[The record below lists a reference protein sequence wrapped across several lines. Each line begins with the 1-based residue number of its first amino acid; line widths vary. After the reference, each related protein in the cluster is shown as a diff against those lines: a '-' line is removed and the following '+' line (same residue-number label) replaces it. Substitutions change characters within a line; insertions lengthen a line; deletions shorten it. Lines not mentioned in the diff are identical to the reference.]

1 MTDEMTPYDRTYRR
15 MAGEPVDRL
24 PNQNILMA
32 FAARYIGSTYDRLVQ
47 DYRVLVEGNLR
58 AIEAF
63 HIDWA
68 SAISDPMREASAFG
82 ATVEFP
88 YDRVPYSPTPLLAS
102 YADWNKLALWDPWEH
117 ERPRDRLQAIA
128 LYRQKVGGYYP
139 IVGWVEGAAAEAADL
154 RGVAAL
160 MEDMLTEPG
169 AVHDLLEIC
178 TQAAIRFAVAQVEA
192 GADMIGDRRRRG
204 LADEPTPLSRVRP
217 ALRAAHHRGH
227 PRGGGQGQAAH
238 LRQHQQAPARHGQNG
253 RRHHR
258 RGLDGGHGRGGAH
271 LCRVAAPTATMT
283 RWPCST
289 RARPRMWPRRC
300 AIAWPSPTSRSMI
313 SAGCEVPADTP
324 HENLL
329 AHYEALRSA
338 CGITGQIASQGTRSP
353 PPRWSGGILRTAT
366 VEAEASRGTPGVGAG
381 HRPLQSALPPS
392 RLSAPP
398 AHSRAHHR

>member
-1 MTDEMTPYDRTYRR
+1 MTEEMTPYNRTYKR

-32 FAARYIGSTYDRLVQ
+32 FAARYVGSTYDRLAQ

-82 ATVEFP
+82 AQVEFP

-102 YADWNKLALWDPWEH
+102 YADWSKLAPWDPWEH

-178 TQAAIRFAVAQVEA
+178 AQAAIRFAAAQVEA
-192 GADMIGDRRRRG
+192 GADMIGIGDAVASLMSPRLYREFALPYEQRIIDAIHAAGGKVKLHICGNTSRHLPDMAKTG
-204 LADEPTPLSRVRP
+204 ADIIDVDWMVDMGEAVRTCAGRSANGNYDPVGVLYQGTP
-217 ALRAAHHRGH
+217 
-227 PRGGGQGQAAH
+227 Q
-238 LRQHQQAPARHGQNG
+238 
-253 RRHHR
+253 
-258 RGLDGGHGRGGAH
+258 D
-271 LCRVAAPTATMT
+271 VAAAV
-283 RWPCST
+283 RHCL
-289 RARPRMWPRRC
+289 AV
-300 AIAWPSPTSRSMI
+300 ADDRSMI
-313 SAGCEVPADTP
+313 SAGCEAPVDTP

-329 AHYEALRSA
+329 AHYEALR
-338 CGITGQIASQGTRSP
+338 
-353 PPRWSGGILRTAT
+353 TAK
-366 VEAEASRGTPGVGAG
+366 A
-381 HRPLQSALPPS
+381 
-392 RLSAPP
+392 
-398 AHSRAHHR
+398 